1 MKAGIMSNPDTASDL
16 GAAIKAMKKHEINR
30 CHHITLTS
38 EELWSPYSESFTV
51 SENSYL
57 PPHHRTSNATSSRE
71 HRSSVPAEILAPR
84 WGTSLDIATRTLT
97 VTTHHGIQN
106 ILSPLTRRFRTRQA
120 QLRYPHLRTDV
131 YSDTLFS
138 DTKLSR
144 GFTCGQLFVT
154 DQDYAD
160 VFPMRS
166 KSEAPYKLDM
176 VCKTHG
182 LPQMLITD
190 NSPEETNGEWNK
202 VSKQYLLSQQTTEPH
217 SGWQNR
223 AEIEIRKLKKQYC
236 RIMHCNRCPEAFWCY
251 GLSYTNKIRQ
261 LLARPNLDWRPPIEA
276 LTGETPDSS
285 EYMDFDFY
293 GWVKYKDPNNGLEDG
308 ISLGRWLGVAHSVG
322 QAMTYWVLKS
332 NGSVVACSIVH
343 YDGRASLRVRT
354 QCTKEIY
361 ERDYNACWGI

>member
-1 MKAGIMSNPDTASDL
+1 VATTQTAIAEARNSLKVAKYTGDKDNFKFNDYCMKIETAQNELTRLKVPVDGPSQVIGFIQGIKREDFQGMKAGIMSNPDTASDL

-182 LPQMLITD
+182 LP
-190 NSPEETNGEWNK
+190 
-202 VSKQYLLSQQTTEPH
+202 
-217 SGWQNR
+217 
-223 AEIEIRKLKKQYC
+223 
-236 RIMHCNRCPEAFWCY
+236 
-251 GLSYTNKIRQ
+251 
-261 LLARPNLDWRPPIEA
+261 
-276 LTGETPDSS
+276 
-285 EYMDFDFY
+285 
-293 GWVKYKDPNNGLEDG
+293 
-308 ISLGRWLGVAHSVG
+308 
-322 QAMTYWVLKS
+322 
-332 NGSVVACSIVH
+332 
-343 YDGRASLRVRT
+343 
-354 QCTKEIY
+354 
-361 ERDYNACWGI
+361 